1 MKAQKTYREL
11 LVDTIIV
18 IGGNFQ
24 NLLVFGMELVL
35 FEDRQAG
42 LTFEDGNETQIG
54 Q

>member
-18 IGGNFQ
+18 IEGNYQ
-24 NLLVFGMELVL
+24 NLLILGMELVM

-42 LTFEDGNETQIG
+42 LVPF
-54 Q
+54 